1 MSLRAPPWAITAD
14 AIDGVGDTHLPAGF
28 HIRALPSPLLGLPAT
43 PLFIYRT
50 VLKAAV
56 LHRAVR
62 STGVTWVDSNGAVL
76 TPPFDVTADNP
87 VTGYFPSSNILYAEL
102 DGTAAD
108 IVVVGPVSPVSPVTP
123 VTPVHPVVPV
133 TPGHPVITAAPADP
147 GGPVIA
153 ASAPPIDVTLPVGL
167 RRKAAFRFEALAA
180 TPLGPA
186 PVQSRSGAPY
196 QLAGWTIA
204 MVRVVGH
211 GTVNGIAW
219 ADISALKGVT
229 EEEKPIAIWS
239 LPVAPAPRYTPTPNA
254 AAEAKDRIAR
264 TAATRQPLY
273 VAYDA
278 ASPAAAPAATSNDA
292 LKRVEQ
298 VRQQTDKWLK
308 EVLNDMSVEPWEVSD
323 AQTLSGSAGGTATVP
338 IEPFLI
344 SGAVDPDVG
353 HYMGFGD
360 IDERAAAETGDIVIY
375 RVRGAWRWVPDRW
388 TAPQALLLSAG
399 VQKDLDTLIKG
410 FPELK
415 AQDLVPKQTGAYADL
430 SANAA
435 MLAGIPPDVPPVP
448 APLVTSDRGWLA
460 TPPPPDV
467 RRAVRLQ
474 ADSFRPHPVAALAA
488 TDADGLRTLHAFPQH
503 GRIRRGEPLPT
514 GTPLPLIVSR
524 PQDATAPG
532 QGRFEDRDAPAG
544 AIAYHLAQ
552 GDWFGRWGNW
562 ALGSAPDKARTPPAR
577 PTIEIYPQPPI
588 VPTPVPD
595 GPLAGQI
602 TLRIPIPRI
611 DALPPGGAALASL
624 DLGESFGGASS
635 TSILYDL
642 TALSGAVI
650 EPHPAPDHDVL
661 VITRSGPALER
672 CASTKVAYI
681 ARWNDALGRVSTD
694 SDPAVRTITDPRPP
708 LPPVVPTELRY
719 TARPDAQGHARA
731 DLTFASVPGTRYRIF
746 VSTET
751 TLLKSLDSRGETA
764 AAAAIRAADAGAPR
778 ATVFKS
784 FKHLFD
790 WDDFEGLT
798 KDSLLA
804 TGPSTPFA
812 HRFSGS
818 LEVLALYRI
827 LGEGPS
833 GHLSEMHE
841 ADLIPFAVP
850 NLGAPPRPQAAILN
864 VGLDPMTAGVR
875 LRVRVPIGRA
885 PAIGWRLRRSS
896 GGNVD
901 PLAMNLVASG
911 PVTDAESDSEAT
923 TFDIAATEPLKPWR
937 RYRFAVEVQAGPPPG
952 APTASPIPPGEWS
965 AASAT
970 VPVATVPAAAPVAP
984 SAVSI
989 AAAAGGLQV
998 VVTYPQADGLLG
1010 TVLGAFQFDYWRV
1023 VPGQRPTKR
1032 DLVFV
1037 RGAGET
1043 WSAFDADQPDDIVPP
1058 PTGTYASVRII
1069 DPIGRRGDAT
1079 VSNLL

>member
-1 MSLRAPPWAITAD
+1 MSLRVPPWAITAD

-50 VLKAAV
+50 LLKAAV

-62 STGVTWVDSNGAVL
+62 STGMTWVDSRGAVL
-76 TPPFDVTADNP
+76 TPPFDVTADNS
-87 VTGYFPSSNILYAEL
+87 VTGYFPSPNILYVEL
-102 DGTAAD
+102 NGTPAD
-108 IVVVGPVSPVSPVTP
+108 IVVVGPVGSVGPVTP
-123 VTPVHPVVPV
+123 AHP
-133 TPGHPVITAAPADP
+133 AAPAGLQPLDTP
-147 GGPVIA
+147 
-153 ASAPPIDVTLPVGL
+153 LPVGL
-167 RRKAAFRFEALAA
+167 KRKAAFRLEALAA

-186 PVQSRSGAPY
+186 PVQSRSVAPY
-196 QLAGWTIA
+196 QLTGWTIS

-211 GTVNGIAW
+211 GTVNGILW
-219 ADISALKGVT
+219 ADISALKGAT
-229 EEEKPIAIWS
+229 EEAKPIAIWS
-239 LPVAPAPRYTPTPNA
+239 LPVAPAPRYAPTPNA
-254 AAEAKDRIAR
+254 AAEAKARIAR
-264 TAATRQPLY
+264 AAAMHQPLY

-298 VRQQTDKWLK
+298 VRPQTDTWLK
-308 EVLNDMSVEPWEVSD
+308 QVLNDMSIPPWEVSD
-323 AQTLSGSAGGTATVP
+323 AQTLSGAAGGSATLP

-360 IDERAAAETGDIVIY
+360 VDTQTAAETGDIVIY

-388 TAPQALLLSAG
+388 TAPQALVLSAG
-399 VQKDLDTLIKG
+399 VQNDVDTLIQG

-415 AQDLVPKQTGAYADL
+415 AQDLVPKQKGAYADL

-448 APLVTSDRGWLA
+448 APLVASDRGWLA

-474 ADSFRPHPVAALAA
+474 ADGFRPHPVAALAA
-488 TDADGLRTLHAFPQH
+488 TDANGLRTLHAFPQH
-503 GRIRRGEPLPT
+503 GRVRKGEPIPA

-544 AIAYHLAQ
+544 VIAYHLAQ
-552 GDWFGRWGNW
+552 GDWFGRWSNW
-562 ALGSAPDKARTPPAR
+562 AQGSAPDKARTPPAR
-577 PTIEIYPQPPI
+577 PTIELYPQPP
-588 VPTPVPD
+588 VMPTPVPD

-602 TLRIPIPRI
+602 TLRIPIPRA
-611 DALPPGGAALASL
+611 DALPPGGATLASL
-624 DLGESFGGASS
+624 DLGESFGGAMS
-635 TSILYDL
+635 TSIIYDVA
-642 TALSGAVI
+642 ALSGAVI
-650 EPHPAPDHDVL
+650 EQNPAPDHDVL

-672 CASTKVAYI
+672 CASTKIVYI
-681 ARWNDALGRVSTD
+681 ARWKDTLGLVSAD
-694 SDPAVRTITDPRPP
+694 SDPAARTITDPRPP

-731 DLTFASVPGTRYRIF
+731 DLRFDSVPGTRYRIF

-764 AAAAIRAADAGAPR
+764 AAAAIRAAAAGAPR
-778 ATVFKS
+778 ATMFKS
-784 FKHLFD
+784 FKNLFD

-804 TGPSTPFA
+804 TGISTPFA
-812 HRFSGS
+812 HRLSGS

-833 GHLSEMHE
+833 GQLSEMHE

-850 NLGAPPRPQAAILN
+850 NIGSPPRPQAAILN
-864 VGLDPMTAGVR
+864 VGLNPMSEGAQ

-885 PAIGWRLRRSS
+885 TPIAWRLRRSS
-896 GGNVD
+896 GGSVD

-911 PVTDAESDSEAT
+911 LVTDAVTDTEAT
-923 TFDIAATEPLKPWR
+923 TFEIAANEPLKPWR

-965 AASAT
+965 AASAK
-970 VPVATVPAAAPVAP
+970 VPLATVPAAAPGAP
-984 SAVSI
+984 TSVSI
-989 AAAAGGLQV
+989 TAAVGGLQV
-998 VVTYPQADGLLG
+998 AMTYPQADSLLG
-1010 TVLGAFQFDYWRV
+1010 TALGAFVFDYWRV
-1023 VPGQRPTKR
+1023 MPGQRPSQR

-1043 WSAFDADQPDDIVPP
+1043 WTAFDADRPGDVAPP
-1058 PTGTYASVRII
+1058 PAGTYASVRVI

-1079 VSNLL
+1079 VSNIL